1 MGRAI
6 RKVLLCEDEPLIRM
20 VAVDMLEMLDLE
32 VVESGTVAEAL
43 AALGPEIDLLIS
55 DINLPDGSGIDLA
68 GKVRERRPDMP
79 VVFATGHQ
87 MKAPLDNSIVLG
99 KPFDEAALAETIAA
113 LTKS

>member
-1 MGRAI
+1 MRPA
-6 RKVLLCEDEPLIRM
+6 RTLLTLLSVVL
-20 VAVDMLEMLDLE
+20 
-32 VVESGTVAEAL
+32 
-43 AALGPEIDLLIS
+43 
-55 DINLPDGSGIDLA
+55 GS
-68 GKVRERRPDMP
+68 VT